1 MYNIF
6 PMSIDIKVKIQIL
19 LIFDLKTI
27 VFPLDDAKVQ
37 ILGGIYGLILFV
49 KYLRS
54 CLQKNVKG
62 GSDEYKILCVEQ
74 LGRLFRFRPNV

>member
-1 MYNIF
+1 
-6 PMSIDIKVKIQIL
+6 MSIDIKVKIQIL

-54 CLQKNVKG
+54 CLQKT
-62 GSDEYKILCVEQ
+62 
-74 LGRLFRFRPNV
+74 

>member
-1 MYNIF
+1 MHNICP

-19 LIFDLKTI
+19 LIFYLKTI

-54 CLQKNVKG
+54 CLQKT
-62 GSDEYKILCVEQ
+62 
-74 LGRLFRFRPNV
+74 

>member
-1 MYNIF
+1 MHNICP

-27 VFPLDDAKVQ
+27 VFTLDDAKVQ

-54 CLQKNVKG
+54 CLQKT
-62 GSDEYKILCVEQ
+62 
-74 LGRLFRFRPNV
+74 